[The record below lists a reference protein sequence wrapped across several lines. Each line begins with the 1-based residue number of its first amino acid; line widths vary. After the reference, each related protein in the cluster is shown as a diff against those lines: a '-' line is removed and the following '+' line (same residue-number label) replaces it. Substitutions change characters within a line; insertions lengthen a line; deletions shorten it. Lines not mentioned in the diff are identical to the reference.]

1 VTGRRVGYVLLVLA
15 AVAPLLV
22 PLYDR
27 TDPTLFGFPFYYWCQ
42 LGFVLLAMLALTVF
56 RLSTRRRR

>member
-1 VTGRRVGYVLLVLA
+1 VTGRRIGYALLVLA
-15 AVAPLLV
+15 AVLPLLV

-27 TDPTLFGFPFYYWCQ
+27 TDPMLFGFPFYYWCQ